1 MRLALAVILAASS
14 APALAMH
21 CELDGVAV
29 NTDNGATTAGKSG
42 MLKCYRPDGKLQRE
56 QELRNGEYLGLDRR
70 YDDDGSV
77 HERQVSSR
85 GNTEGR
91 ATERYPDGKLKH
103 EGNYENGSAVGL
115 HKSYHPNGKPAALR
129 YFAKAGAQAV
139 ATMEFNRQG
148 QLSQLR
154 CGVHPMLGEDRGP
167 CGFDGSPVEV
177 QLFDRSGTLSSQLR
191 MQNGKVL
198 FASEFDRAGRRTAS
212 SETTADGRIEK
223 HFHDNGQLAKEIE
236 VSHDFVIAE
245 REWYMNGQP
254 KSRIVRE
261 AAERTPKSSVENYRD
276 DGVLASRTDYLGRRT
291 VHLATFDEQGRP
303 KEQFDYDDESRVR
316 RHRAYGADGALT
328 VDDELYPDGS
338 RKSLLAAPK
347 IAR

>member
-1 MRLALAVILAASS
+1 
-14 APALAMH
+14 MH
-21 CELDGVAV
+21 CELDGVEV
-29 NTDNGATTAGKSG
+29 NTDNGSTTAGKSG

-70 YDDDGSV
+70 YDDDGTV
-77 HERQVSSR
+77 HERQVNAR

-91 ATERYPDGKLKH
+91 ATERYPDGTIKH

-115 HKSYHPNGKPAALR
+115 HKSYHPNGKTAALR
-129 YFAKAGAQAV
+129 YYEKAGAQAA
-139 ATMEFNRQG
+139 ATMEFNPRG
-148 QLSQLR
+148 QLSELR
-154 CGVHPMLGEDRGP
+154 CGGHPMLGEDRGP
-167 CGFDGSPVEV
+167 CGFDGKPVQV
-177 QLFDRSGTLSSQLR
+177 QLYDRGGVLSSQLR
-191 MQNGKVL
+191 MQDGKLL
-198 FASEFDRAGRRTAS
+198 FASEFDRAGRMTES
-212 SETTADGRIEK
+212 SETTATGRIEK

-236 VSHDFVIAE
+236 VVHDVAIAE

-261 AAERTPKSSVENYRD
+261 ASDRNPKSSVEHYRD

-291 VHLATFDEQGRP
+291 VHLATFDERGAP
-303 KEQFDYDDESRVR
+303 KEEFDYDDENRVR
-316 RHRAYGADGALT
+316 RHRAYGPDGAPS
-328 VDDELYPDGS
+328 VDEELYPDGS